1 MNNKAKWIT
10 TDKFLSVCPD
20 DKIYHKEMS
29 PYKPEYNKELWNSHI
44 LFRNKFTL
52 DTAENCTI
60 QISADDYYLLYING
74 KFVCSGPAPGYPW
87 HYYYNEID
95 ISEYV
100 TTGENVIAVRTYYQG
115 LTNRV
120 WVSSDNKHG
129 LICQITSNDNVVL
142 SSDSSFKCC
151 EDSAFKIYDIAV
163 KHDTIFNELY
173 DSNSETIGFEKVDF
187 DDSSWKYCCEN
198 NNADYKLFKQD
209 MQTLTY
215 YDIKPEI
222 IQKNDQGI
230 FVDIGKEVVGYLN
243 IKARGE
249 KNTEVTVL
257 YAEELDQDGSVRYDL
272 RCKCIYKDRWIL
284 SGGND
289 TFRHFDYKGFR
300 YAQIVLPKN
309 CDIEDIYITVRHLPF
324 EYNTQFKSDDEK
336 LQKIWDLCKNTIKYG
351 AQETFIDCPT
361 REKGQYLGDVCI
373 SALAYTILTKNT
385 APIKKSL
392 IDFGESSKICGGL
405 MAVAPSS
412 FMQEIADYS
421 LLYPFIFAWYYHLT
435 SDKEFIKDNIHY
447 IESLLAYFKEYERQD
462 GLLVSVTEKWNIVD
476 WPENMRDNYDLTIEK
491 PIGSICHNVINA
503 FYIGAIKCYN
513 MLCDAIGKEKI
524 EIQKYDNS
532 FINTFYNKTTKLFND
547 SEISSHSSIHSNVL
561 PFLFNI
567 GINDENKKEIIELIK
582 VKGITSC
589 GTYFSYFMLQAL
601 KNNKEYE
608 LVKDLIKDDKAW
620 LNMLSE
626 GATTTYEAWGKE
638 QKKNT
643 SLFHPWSTCP
653 IIILYDMQ

>member
-10 TDKFLSVCPD
+10 TDKFLNVCPD
-20 DKIYHKEMS
+20 NKIYHKEMS
-29 PYKPEYNKELWNSHI
+29 PYKPEYDKKLWNSHI
-44 LFRNKFTL
+44 LFRNKFILTT
-52 DTAENCTI
+52 DKNCTI
-60 QISADDYYLLYING
+60 QISADDYYFLYING
-74 KFVCSGPAPGYPW
+74 QFVCSGPAPGYPW

-95 ISEYV
+95 ISKYV
-100 TTGENVIAVRTYYQG
+100 VVGENVIAVRTYYQG

-129 LICQITSNDNVVL
+129 LICQISSDDNVVL

-151 EDSAFKIYDIAV
+151 EDSSFKVYDIAV

-173 DSNSETIGFEKVDF
+173 DSNSDAIGFEKIDF
-187 DDSSWKYCCEN
+187 DDKEWKYCCEN
-198 NNADYKLFKQD
+198 NTADYKLFKQD

-215 YDIKPEI
+215 YDIKPDI
-222 IQKNDQGI
+222 VQKNSQGI
-230 FVDIGKEVVGYLN
+230 FVDIGKEIIGYLN
-243 IKARGE
+243 IKAHGE

-257 YAEELDQDGSVRYDL
+257 YAEELNDDGSVRYDL

-284 SGGND
+284 SGKND

-300 YAQIVLPKN
+300 YAQIILPDN
-309 CDIEDIYITVRHLPF
+309 CKVDDVYITVRHLPF
-324 EYNTQFKSDDEK
+324 EYNTQFKSNDDK
-336 LQKIWDLCKNTIKYG
+336 LQRIWNLCKNTIMYG

-373 SALAYTILTKNT
+373 SALAYTILTQNT

-392 IDFGESSKICGGL
+392 TDFGESSKICNGL

-435 SDKEFIKDNIHY
+435 SDKEFIKDSIHY
-447 IESLLAYFKEYERQD
+447 IEGLLSYFKEYERQD

-491 PIGSICHNVINA
+491 PIGSTCHNVINA

-524 EIQKYDNS
+524 EIAKYDNS
-532 FINTFYNKTTKLFND
+532 FVNMFYNNTTKLFND
-547 SEISSHSSIHSNVL
+547 TEISSHSSIHSNVL
-561 PFLFNI
+561 PLLFNI
-567 GINDENKKEIIELIK
+567 GINTENKKAIIELIK
-582 VKGITSC
+582 DKGVTSC

-601 KNNKEYE
+601 KNNNEYE
-608 LVKDLIKDDKAW
+608 SVKDMIKDNGAW

-653 IIILYDMQ
+653 ILILYDMQ